1 MADTDIDDAT
11 GDGVYRWE
19 RECVICR
26 THRSGIA
33 ESALEAIRAADAD
46 TFMRWCN
53 HDAHIVVYRDY
64 ECADEC
70 CA

>member
-11 GDGVYRWE
+11 GEGVYRWE
-19 RECVICR
+19 RMCAGCGDYR
-26 THRSGIA
+26 YGYA

-46 TFMRWCN
+46 TSMRWCN
-53 HDAHIVVYRDY
+53 HDAHIIVYRDY

>member
-11 GDGVYRWE
+11 GEGVYRWE
-19 RECVICR
+19 RMCAGCGDYR
-26 THRSGIA
+26 YGYASSLTGA
-33 ESALEAIRAADAD
+33 YRAADTD
-46 TFMRWCN
+46 PYRCN
-53 HDAHIVVYRDY
+53 HDADIIVYRDY